1 MYLKKICLGAFM
13 LCLSHFGTAQSY
25 IGYLTDNYSGV
36 HSVLS
41 NPANIADSRMKLEV
55 NLVGMSAF
63 FGNDYLGF
71 SLSDAFEDIS
81 ETFDEAETFP
91 QENNALAFNV
101 DIMGPSVLLSINE
114 KSALSVF
121 LRGRGFFNANDVN
134 GETIAREGGFNE
146 DEDFFIDEGNVSGNF
161 NLWAELGLTYA
172 RVLLNQEQHFLK
184 GGLTLKYLQGMGN
197 VYVNGSDITID
208 YDSDTRNVTTTGEF
222 TYGNT
227 DELDDIGSAGDILE
241 FNSGN
246 GFGADLGLVYEWR
259 PDHEKYKSLDRNG
272 KKVAD
277 RGANKYKLK
286 FGVSVTD
293 IGTIRNT
300 KGVDELYNLNTT
312 QNIDNFDGDVLE
324 EAIEENFEL
333 LSTSDSPN
341 SVLPTALHANT
352 DWNINSKFY
361 LNLNA
366 DLPLTSKTKV
376 NTQRVLTQISLTPRF
391 EIPWLGIYSPISLLE
406 GAGVQWGTGLRLGP
420 LYAGSGSIL
429 SSLVLG
435 NDTKSLDVYAGLKIP
450 IYQRRLKDKDGD
462 DITDKEDA
470 CPEVPGPFEN
480 QGCPW
485 PDTDKDGILDKDD
498 RCPNEAGP
506 EENQGCPWPDSDGD
520 GVLDKDDKC
529 PETVGLAEYQG
540 CPDTDGDRIIDVE
553 DRCPQTPGS
562 PDYQGCPD
570 SDGDTLP
577 DVDDACPNTPGTLA
591 NNGCPEVTEAVQ
603 KQLNDYAK
611 TILFDTGKASIK
623 SESVSTMVDIIQI
636 LNEYPS
642 ANFTVEGHTDSVGSS
657 TSNQRLSESR
667 ANAVLDFLIDKGI
680 ASNRLSAIGFGEE
693 RPIASNATRN
703 GRKQNRRV
711 EINLVK

>member
-1 MYLKKICLGAFM
+1 M
-13 LCLSHFGTAQSY
+13 
-25 IGYLTDNYSGV
+25 
-36 HSVLS
+36 
-41 NPANIADSRMKLEV
+41 
-55 NLVGMSAF
+55 
-63 FGNDYLGF
+63 
-71 SLSDAFEDIS
+71 
-81 ETFDEAETFP
+81 
-91 QENNALAFNV
+91 
-101 DIMGPSVLLSINE
+101 
-114 KSALSVF
+114 
-121 LRGRGFFNANDVN
+121 
-134 GETIAREGGFNE
+134 
-146 DEDFFIDEGNVSGNF
+146 
-161 NLWAELGLTYA
+161 
-172 RVLLNQEQHFLK
+172 
-184 GGLTLKYLQGMGN
+184 
-197 VYVNGSDITID
+197 
-208 YDSDTRNVTTTGEF
+208 
-222 TYGNT
+222 
-227 DELDDIGSAGDILE
+227 
-241 FNSGN
+241 
-246 GFGADLGLVYEWR
+246 
-259 PDHEKYKSLDRNG
+259 
-272 KKVAD
+272 
-277 RGANKYKLK
+277 
-286 FGVSVTD
+286 
-293 IGTIRNT
+293 
-300 KGVDELYNLNTT
+300 
-312 QNIDNFDGDVLE
+312 
-324 EAIEENFEL
+324 
-333 LSTSDSPN
+333 
-341 SVLPTALHANT
+341 
-352 DWNINSKFY
+352 
-361 LNLNA
+361 
-366 DLPLTSKTKV
+366 
-376 NTQRVLTQISLTPRF
+376 
-391 EIPWLGIYSPISLLE
+391 
-406 GAGVQWGTGLRLGP
+406 
-420 LYAGSGSIL
+420 
-429 SSLVLG
+429 
-435 NDTKSLDVYAGLKIP
+435 
-450 IYQRRLKDKDGD
+450 KDKDGD

-540 CPDTDGDRIIDVE
+540 CPDTDGDRIIDVAA
-553 DRCPQTPGS
+553 RCPQAPGS

-657 TSNQRLSESR
+657 ASNQRLSESR
-667 ANAVLDFLIDKGI
+667 ANAVRDFLIDKGI